1 MPLCCSDGYI
11 VAIVPASCSTQ
22 YSHMFICIDVT
33 HSSDGYTEPQE
44 VYLLGTSHVSE
55 QSAADVR
62 RVVAAVKPE
71 SIVVEL
77 CRGRLGMM
85 LELAPGAAEEDAP
98 PNPLG
103 ISGGSLSEAIQR
115 SVQTGGQGMVSYQ
128 ILHRTIPVA
137 IAQLLNVFHSLYP

>member
-1 MPLCCSDGYI
+1 MLD
-11 VAIVPASCSTQ
+11 AIRTTRANHHSTAL
-22 YSHMFICIDVT
+22 HT

-85 LELAPGAAEEDAP
+85 LEMQPGAAEDDAP

-103 ISGGSLSEAIQR
+103 ISGGSLNEAIQR
-115 SVQTGGQGMVSYQ
+115 SVQTGGQGMVSYL
-128 ILHRTIPVA
+128 IVHRTITVA
-137 IAQLLNVFHSLYP
+137 IAQLSKLFRPLYPR

>member
-1 MPLCCSDGYI
+1 MLDAIHIVYI
-11 VAIVPASCSTQ
+11 CN
-22 YSHMFICIDVT
+22 T
-33 HSSDGYTEPQE
+33 HCSDGYTEPQE

-85 LELAPGAAEEDAP
+85 LEMAPGAAEES

-103 ISGGSLSEAIQR
+103 ISGGSLNEAIQR
-115 SVQTGGQGMVSYQ
+115 SVRTGGQGMVS
-128 ILHRTIPVA
+128 IPS
-137 IAQLLNVFHSLYP
+137 LL